1 MRRILLNA
9 ALAVLYATL
18 VHSPANAQ
26 SVEDFYKGK
35 TIRMLVGYGPGTG
48 NDIYMR
54 VLAHH
59 LGAHI
64 PGKPLV
70 VPENMPGAAS
80 LTMINYLYNV
90 APHDGSV
97 IGMPSRNLL
106 VEPLYGNSLA
116 KFDAR
121 NFTWLGSMSRDTALC
136 FTWHTSGITTLDEAK
151 TRKVLVASTGTAS
164 PSTLFPLLLNKLFG
178 TRFEPLVGYPDS
190 GAIGLA
196 MERGEVEGYCS
207 FTLAA
212 TRSAHPDWLSEKKI
226 NILAQLT
233 LHPSPDLTDAP
244 AIMDFAKEETTRQT
258 LTFAF
263 GDQEIG
269 RPLAG
274 PPDVPG
280 DRVKALRKAFDETIK
295 DPDYLADA
303 KQASVDLDGPLDG
316 DAVAKVVAQLYAT
329 PPGVVD
335 VVRTVGEQK

>member
-1 MRRILLNA
+1 MKRWLLGA
-9 ALAVLYATL
+9 ALGLVCGTL
-18 VHSPANAQ
+18 AQTPASAQ

-35 TIRMLVGYGPGTG
+35 NVRMLVGFGPGTG

-54 VLAHH
+54 VLARH

-64 PGKPLV
+64 PGKPNIV
-70 VPENMPGAAS
+70 AENMPGAAS

-90 APHDGSV
+90 AAHDGSV
-97 IGMPSRNLL
+97 LGMPSRNLL

-116 KFDAR
+116 KYDAR
-121 NFTWLGSMSRDTALC
+121 NFTWLGSMGRDTALC
-136 FTWHTSGITTLDEAK
+136 FTWHTSAITTLEDAK
-151 TRKVLVASTGTAS
+151 KQKVMLGSTGTAS
-164 PSTLFPLLLNKLFG
+164 PSSLFPHLLNKLFG

-196 MERGEVEGYCS
+196 MERGEVLGYCS

-212 TRSAHPDWLSEKKI
+212 TRSAHPDWLTEKKI

-233 LHPSPDLTDAP
+233 LHPSPDLKNAP
-244 AIMDFAKEETTRQT
+244 SIMDFAKDEMTRQA

-269 RPLAG
+269 RPLAA
-274 PPDVPG
+274 PPGLPA
-280 DRVKALRKAFDETIK
+280 DREAALRKAFDETIK
-295 DPDYLADA
+295 DPAYLADA

-316 DAVAKVVAQLYAT
+316 AAVAEVVSQLYAT
-329 PPGVVD
+329 PPAVID
-335 VVRTVGEQK
+335 VVRAVGEEK

>member
-1 MRRILLNA
+1 MRKTLFGAVLALVGA
-9 ALAVLYATL
+9 ALAQP
-18 VHSPANAQ
+18 PAVAQ
-26 SVEDFYKGK
+26 SVEDFYKGR
-35 TIRMLVGYGPGTG
+35 TVRMLVGYGPGTG

-54 VLAHH
+54 VLARH

-64 PGKPLV
+64 PGKPLIV
-70 VPENMPGAAS
+70 AENMPGAAS
-80 LTMINYLYNV
+80 LTMINYLFNA
-90 APHDGSV
+90 APRDGSV

-121 NFTWLGSMSRDTALC
+121 QFTWLGSMGRDTALC
-136 FTWHTSGITTLDEAK
+136 FTWHTSGITSLDQAK
-151 TRKVLVASTGTAS
+151 ARKVLVGSTGTAS
-164 PSTLFPLLLNKLFG
+164 PSTLFPRLLNKLFG
-178 TRFEPLVGYPDS
+178 TQFEPLIGYPDS

-196 MERGEVEGYCS
+196 MERGEVLGYCS

-212 TRSAHPDWLSEKKI
+212 TRSAHPDWLMENKI

-233 LHPSPDLTDAP
+233 LTPAPDLKGVP
-244 AIMDFAKEETTRQT
+244 LIMDFAKDETTRQA

-269 RPLAG
+269 RPLAA
-274 PPDVPG
+274 PPDVPA
-280 DRVKALRKAFDETIK
+280 DRVKALRMAFDATIE

-316 DAVAKVVAQLYAT
+316 DAVAAVVAQLYAT
-329 PPGVVD
+329 PSSVVD
-335 VVRTVGEQK
+335 VVRSVGEQK